1 MIPKERYV
9 ALEHTTDA
17 YLEAYGLTLEEAFGN
32 AAYALMST
40 LVDINRVEKTSEGI
54 LSAEGHDLEGLLYNW
69 LEIVLLRATVDMYVI
84 NDFDVRITRKGDDF
98 ELTAKTLGE
107 ILVPEK
113 HHPKIEIKAAT
124 YHQMEIKKADGK
136 YVLRFIL
143 DL

>member
-17 YLEAYGLTLEEAFGN
+17 YLEAYGVTLKEAFGN

-40 LVDINRVEKTSEGI
+40 LVDINRVEKTAEGI

-69 LEIVLLRATVDMYVI
+69 LETVLLRATVDMQVMS
-84 NDFDVRITRKGDDF
+84 NFDVELTRKGDGF
-98 ELTAKTLGE
+98 ALTAKTLGE
-107 ILVPEK
+107 VLVPEK
-113 HHPKIEIKAAT
+113 HHPKVEVKAVT

-136 YVLRFIL
+136 YVLRFLL